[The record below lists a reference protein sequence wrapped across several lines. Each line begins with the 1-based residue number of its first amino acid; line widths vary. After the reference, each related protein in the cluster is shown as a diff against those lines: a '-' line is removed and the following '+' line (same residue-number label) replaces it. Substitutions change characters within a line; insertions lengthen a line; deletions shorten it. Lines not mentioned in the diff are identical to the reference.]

1 VYAIGEPNPEWQGP
15 VGRINE
21 ALIREYVPLASMPTF
36 YVSGPKAMVEA
47 MEGALHTIGIADE
60 KIKQDYFPGYDS

>member
-1 VYAIGEPNPEWQGP
+1 
-15 VGRINE
+15 
-21 ALIREYVPLASMPTF
+21 MPAF